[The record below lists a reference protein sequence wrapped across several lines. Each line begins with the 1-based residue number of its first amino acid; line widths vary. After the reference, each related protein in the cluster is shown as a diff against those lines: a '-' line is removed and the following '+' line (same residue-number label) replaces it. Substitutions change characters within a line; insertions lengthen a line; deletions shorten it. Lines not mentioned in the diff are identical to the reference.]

1 MRSTIHRTNNR
12 AAGLVLAAA
21 FSFGACAGPMAEG
34 ARPQPPPAQTAQAEG
49 GGQEVGP
56 ITVVPRAPAGPDPL
70 SNVQPAYQTASPQ
83 AATDPFAM
91 DSRMQ
96 GIVSSLSGDAGA
108 VVQSFFTRFHRGG
121 SEGVTVMDMTG
132 RQPRTAQEALTSGG
146 DCTDLAT
153 FAIPVLRAKGV
164 PGGAMVVHFT
174 SAPANVDHMVPY
186 VNLNG
191 RETILDLQAETLGQT
206 AQGRYT
212 VVMRMTYDQAA
223 GMYHR
228 EMGDYYRDQSQ
239 PAQAIDAYRRA
250 VQANDGDAY
259 AHQNL
264 GVLLERAGRMDEA
277 NAQYQR
283 AAQIDPSRYRRDQRR
298 GSYNEELQAAQQAM
312 DQGRWSDCVT
322 HLQNALDSGERIADA
337 DRRTIEQNI
346 RACRQRAAQR

>member
-1 MRSTIHRTNNR
+1 MKSAIHKTNNR
-12 AAGLVLAAA
+12 AAGYVLAAA
-21 FSFGACAGPMAEG
+21 FSFGACGGPMAEG
-34 ARPQPPPAQTAQAEG
+34 ARPQPPPAQVQS
-49 GGQEVGP
+49 GGQEIGQ
-56 ITVVPRAPAGPDPL
+56 ITVVPRAPPGPDPL
-70 SNVQPAYQTASPQ
+70 SSVQPSYQQSAAPQ

-96 GIVSSLSGDAGA
+96 GIVSSLSGDPGA
-108 VVQSFFTRFHRGG
+108 VVQSLFGRFHRGG
-121 SEGVTVMDMTG
+121 SEGLSVMDMTG

-153 FAIPVLRAKGV
+153 FAIPILRAKAV
-164 PGGAMVVHFT
+164 PGGAMVVHFA

-191 RETILDLQAETLGQT
+191 RETIVDLQAGSLGQT

-228 EMGDYYRDQSQ
+228 EMGDYYRDQNQ
-239 PAQAIDAYRRA
+239 PAQAMEAYRRA

-283 AAQIDPSRYRRDQRR
+283 AAQIDPARYRRDQRR

-312 DQGRWSDCVT
+312 DQGRWADCVS
-322 HLQNALDSGERIADA
+322 HLQNALSSGERIAEG

-346 RACRQRAAQR
+346 RACRQRAGQ